1 MVMLDCTSRSGNG
14 HNDGTNI
21 SLTLTGAGGVGSNGM
36 VSILAARLIA
46 YEQQMG
52 FTRLKLTDG
61 SVLDVKE
68 TTDQIDRLVRNA
80 ASAVAPARKANGV
93 ASFS

>member
-1 MVMLDCTSRSGNG
+1 MLNGISQSRNG
-14 HNDGTNI
+14 HGI
-21 SLTLTGAGGVGSNGM
+21 SLTLTAAMNGHSDGIIS
-36 VSILAARLIA
+36 VAPSRLIA

-68 TTDQIDRLVRNA
+68 STDQIDRLVRSA
-80 ASAVAPARKANGV
+80 ASAVVPARA
-93 ASFS
+93 A

>member
-1 MVMLDCTSRSGNG
+1 MLDHASRSG
-14 HNDGTNI
+14 DGRFVN
-21 SLTLTGAGGVGSNGM
+21 LTLRATAESHPGGM
-36 VSILAARLIA
+36 VSVLASRLIA

-68 TTDQIDRLVRNA
+68 STDQIDRLVRNA
-80 ASAVAPARKANGV
+80 ASAVV
-93 ASFS
+93 AAHAA